1 MYDYPL
7 YRPPSEANSLI
18 IQVTLGCSHNKC
30 NFCSMYKS
38 KKFSIKSLD
47 DIKSD
52 INYFRQVYKY
62 VERIFLADGDALIIH
77 TEELKEIFAYIK
89 EVFSECKRIT
99 LYGSPKSILLK
110 TTQELK
116 ELKALGL
123 SMIYM
128 GVESG
133 DNEVLKDINKG
144 VDGETLI
151 KAGKMVK
158 DASVL
163 LSATVITGIGGK
175 KSSRSHAIKT
185 GEIITEMSPDYLGVL
200 TLMIEKGTVLYN
212 KILNKEFEILR
223 DREILNEIRL
233 LIEHINVNKLM
244 VFRCNHASNYISL
257 KGNLPQ
263 DKEKLLKQIDYY
275 MENNRLKSEEER
287 RL

>member
-30 NFCSMYKS
+30 SFCSMYKS
-38 KKFSIKSLD
+38 KKFMIKSLD
-47 DIKSD
+47 DIKND

-62 VERIFLADGDALIIH
+62 VERIFLADGDALIIP
-77 TEELKEIFAYIK
+77 TEKLKEIFSYIK
-89 EVFSECKRIT
+89 EVFPECKRIT

-133 DNEVLKDINKG
+133 DDVVLKDINKG
-144 VDGETLI
+144 VDSGTLI

-158 DASVL
+158 DADIL
-163 LSATVITGIGGK
+163 LSVTVISGIGGK
-175 KSSRSHAIKT
+175 KSSRNHAIKT
-185 GEIITEMSPDYLGVL
+185 GKIITEMSPDYLGVL
-200 TLMIEKGTVLYN
+200 TLMIEKDTVLYN
-212 KILNKEFEILR
+212 KILNKEFEVLS

-233 LIEHINVNKLM
+233 LIEQINVNELM

-263 DKEKLLKQIDYY
+263 DKEMLLKQIDYY
-275 MENNRLKSEEER
+275 MKNNRLKGEEER